1 MKYMVMECH
10 PGFAVVMSEDGRFLK
25 VANLNYQVGQTVT
38 HVVEMQVPTP
48 EKKRRRV
55 LPLLYSAASVAA
67 CAMLAVTVFLYQGQV
82 AYASVYLDINPQVRI
97 GVNRQDKVVEL
108 EAGDADGIIL
118 LEGYQYKQKS
128 RDQVVQELVER
139 AIALHYLQ
147 SGDSITLRVDAK
159 DADWAAQYGEDVRAE
174 LDDYLEE
181 RLDVLVDLD
190 DWDDLLD
197 EDDSDDLDE
206 DADDDFDEDIDDEEA
221 DHSEDDAEESDD
233 ADDDDED
240 DSEDG
245 SDSDDSEDE
254 SDDDPDDDSDE
265 DEDDADE

>member
-25 VANLNYQVGQTVT
+25 VANLNYQVGQTVN

-48 EKKRRRV
+48 EKKHRRM

-174 LDDYLEE
+174 LDDYLAE

-206 DADDDFDEDIDDEEA
+206 DTEDDVDEDTDDA
-221 DHSEDDAEESDD
+221 LEDDAEDPDD
-233 ADDDDED
+233 TDDVDEDD

-245 SDSDDSEDE
+245 SDSDDNEDE
-254 SDDDPDDDSDE
+254 SDDDLDDDSDE
-265 DEDDADE
+265 DEDDTDE

>member
-25 VANLNYQVGQTVT
+25 VANLNYQVGQMVT

-48 EKKRRRV
+48 EKKRKRA
-55 LPLLYSAASVAA
+55 LPLLYSAATVAA

-108 EAGDADGIIL
+108 EAGDADGSIL

-139 AIALHYLQ
+139 AIALHYLK

-174 LDDYLEE
+174 LDDYLAE

-197 EDDSDDLDE
+197 EDNSDDLDE
-206 DADDDFDEDIDDEEA
+206 DTGDDVDEDPDDA
-221 DHSEDDAEESDD
+221 LEDDTEKSDD
-233 ADDDDED
+233 ADDADED
-240 DSEDG
+240 DESEDL
-245 SDSDDSEDE
+245 SEEDDGGNESEDDQE
-254 SDDDPDDDSDE
+254 DDSDE
-265 DEDDADE
+265 DEDDTDE

>member
-48 EKKRRRV
+48 EKKRKRA
-55 LPLLYSAASVAA
+55 LPLLYSAVTVAA

-174 LDDYLEE
+174 LDGYLAE

-197 EDDSDDLDE
+197 EEESDDLDE
-206 DADDDFDEDIDDEEA
+206 DAEDDFDEDTDDEA
-221 DHSEDDAEESDD
+221 SDDAEEKSDD
-233 ADDDDED
+233 ADDADED
-240 DSEDG
+240 DESEDLY
-245 SDSDDSEDE
+245 DEDDVEDE
-254 SDDDPDDDSDE
+254 SEDDQEDDSDE
-265 DEDDADE
+265 DEDDTDE

>member
-25 VANLNYQVGQTVT
+25 VANLNYQVGQTVN

-48 EKKRRRV
+48 EKKHRRM

-108 EAGDADGIIL
+108 EVGDTDGIIL

-174 LDDYLEE
+174 LDDYLAE

-197 EDDSDDLDE
+197 EEDSDE
-206 DADDDFDEDIDDEEA
+206 DADGDFDEDPDDEEA
-221 DHSEDDAEESDD
+221 DHSEDDAEKPDD
-233 ADDDDED
+233 ADDIDEDD

-245 SDSDDSEDE
+245 FDSDDNEDE
-254 SDDDPDDDSDE
+254 SDDDPYDDSDD
-265 DEDDADE
+265 DEDDTDE